1 MVLANM
7 VSKKKGRAVN
17 PAFSHPVEP
26 FSCSRPNFLCIS
38 GCISYICNTFLKG
51 DAYLLSHFIPSLSLA
66 YPVNLALRQL
76 DTGKQLQQYKQV

>member
-17 PAFSHPVEP
+17 PAFSRPVEP
-26 FSCSRPNFLCIS
+26 FSWSRPNFLCIS

-51 DAYLLSHFIPSLSLA
+51 MLTSYPISFPAYLLHI
-66 YPVNLALRQL
+66 Q
-76 DTGKQLQQYKQV
+76 